1 MHINIR
7 CHPSLSV
14 LMGSTYV
21 VADIVT
27 PHNAV
32 TKAKEKSNFSE

>member
-1 MHINIR
+1 
-7 CHPSLSV
+7 
-14 LMGSTYV
+14 MGSIYV

-32 TKAKEKSNFSE
+32 TKAKEKSNFSEWSSFFIFVRS